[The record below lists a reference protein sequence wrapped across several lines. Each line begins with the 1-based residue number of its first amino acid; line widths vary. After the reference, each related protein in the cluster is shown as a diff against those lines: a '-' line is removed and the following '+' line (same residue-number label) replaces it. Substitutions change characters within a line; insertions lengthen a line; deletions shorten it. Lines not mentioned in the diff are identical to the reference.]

1 MAHCIVA
8 EAEAILDTEYKV
20 LDKGFVRLIDY
31 CGSDQRIVQATK
43 LSYGEGTKGIRNTEE
58 LIDYLIRHEYT
69 APLEQVV
76 LSFHLKMP
84 IFVARQWAKHR
95 MGILNELAGQY
106 SIMKNE
112 FYIPERSNIVPQDG
126 RQERTLEA
134 FTTEQSE
141 EIRSSLIKEQQAS
154 YESYNSHIQSGLTKT
169 LAGINLPLSLYTE
182 FYWQMDLHNLFQ
194 FLKTKLDANAQYEIR
209 QYAKVILEIT
219 KKVTPI
225 TTEAFEKNV
234 NRSVSFNTEEM
245 KALRDILA
253 GKENPLTD
261 KKLVRFEEKLK
272 TGKQL

>member
-84 IFVARQWAKHR
+84 IFVARQWTKHR

-112 FYIPERSNIVPQDG
+112 FYIPERSNIVPQDN

-141 EIRSSLIKEQQAS
+141 EIRSSLIKEQKAA
-154 YESYNSHIQSGLTKT
+154 YESSEAGQKGFRAVCRVLKNIRWGQS
-169 LAGINLPLSLYTE
+169 A
-182 FYWQMDLHNLFQ
+182 
-194 FLKTKLDANAQYEIR
+194 
-209 QYAKVILEIT
+209 
-219 KKVTPI
+219 
-225 TTEAFEKNV
+225 
-234 NRSVSFNTEEM
+234 
-245 KALRDILA
+245 
-253 GKENPLTD
+253 
-261 KKLVRFEEKLK
+261 
-272 TGKQL
+272 

>member
-112 FYIPERSNIVPQDG
+112 FYIPERSNIVPQDN

-141 EIRSSLIKEQQAS
+141 EIRSSLIKEQKAA

>member
-112 FYIPERSNIVPQDG
+112 FYIPERSNSVPQDN